1 MSEVN
6 PTDPTQVSY
15 PWKTTARTAIQT
27 FLAAAGV
34 LALVAPMLQEFIDQF
49 WPGSPVI
56 AWIGVGATFIAAL
69 AALVTRIMAI
79 EAVNAFLTRIGL
91 GATPAGK
98 HSA

>member
-1 MSEVN
+1 MSHVASPE
-6 PTDPTQVSY
+6 PTQVRY
-15 PWKTTARTAIQT
+15 PWKAVLRTALQT

-34 LALVAPMLQEFIDQF
+34 LTIVAPMLQEFVDQF

-79 EAVNAFLTRIGL
+79 EAVNAALTRIGL
-91 GATPAGK
+91 GATPSRNA
-98 HSA
+98 

>member
-15 PWKTTARTAIQT
+15 PWKTAVRTAIQT
-27 FLAAAGV
+27 FLAVAGV
-34 LALVAPMLQEFIDQF
+34 LTIVAPQLQEFIDQF

-79 EAVNAFLTRIGL
+79 EAVNAALTKIGL
-91 GATPAGK
+91 GATPK
-98 HSA
+98 HLA

>member
-15 PWKTTARTAIQT
+15 PWKATARTLIAGALAI
-27 FLAAAGV
+27 LS
-34 LALVAPMLQEFIDQF
+34 VAPIVIQIILDQ
-49 WPGSPVI
+49 WDIEWLG
-56 AWIGVGATFIAAL
+56 
-69 AALVTRIMAI
+69 AALVQVVAVQTVITRIMAI
-79 EAVNAFLTRIGL
+79 EAVNAALTRIGL